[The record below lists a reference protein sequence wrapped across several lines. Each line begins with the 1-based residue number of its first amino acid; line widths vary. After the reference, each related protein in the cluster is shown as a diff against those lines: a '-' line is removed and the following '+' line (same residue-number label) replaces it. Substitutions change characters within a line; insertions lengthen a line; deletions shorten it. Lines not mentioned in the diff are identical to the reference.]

1 MIKEKYDRHSK
12 YIKFIIILFLNIFLY
27 FSNTNKN
34 KQIEIFEEEESTYF
48 TTWAT
53 AVYNIEPPLIDLN
66 HNSIRQIVKISSSGK
81 KIRLK
86 FSNLIGE
93 GDLEIKNVTIADLV
107 SESEIDKNTMKI
119 LTFNNGEEGTIIEKG
134 KEIYS
139 DTIYYPLKSLSY
151 IAISIY
157 FGSVPNELTGHY
169 LSLTFSYFEKGD
181 KTQKRVFSHHNKVAH
196 WYFISA
202 IEVSSYTPKKTIV
215 CFGDSITDGSSR
227 TFDARNNYPDILSKI
242 LHENEETLNYAVVN
256 EGIRRNNI
264 TTEGIKRYKHDVL
277 DIKGISHIIVLFGV
291 NDIKGLKV
299 TAEEIISVYKQ
310 IIEQAHN
317 KNINVYCGT
326 ILPFA
331 SFKKGKIWNKNMEK
345 ERVKI
350 NNWIR
355 ETKPQDGGFDAFF
368 DFDELLKDPL
378 NPKNLKNE
386 YDCGDG
392 IHPNLVGYTKMA
404 EYITKDLTLF
414 TKYQ

>member
-1 MIKEKYDRHSK
+1 
-12 YIKFIIILFLNIFLY
+12 
-27 FSNTNKN
+27 
-34 KQIEIFEEEESTYF
+34 
-48 TTWAT
+48 
-53 AVYNIEPPLIDLN
+53 
-66 HNSIRQIVKISSSGK
+66 
-81 KIRLK
+81 
-86 FSNLIGE
+86 
-93 GDLEIKNVTIADLV
+93 
-107 SESEIDKNTMKI
+107 MKI
-119 LTFNNGEEGTIIEKG
+119 LTFNNGKEGIIIEKG

-139 DTIYYPLKSLSY
+139 DTIYYPLKSLSF

-157 FGSVPNELTGHY
+157 FGSVPNKLTGHS
-169 LSLTFSYFEKGD
+169 LALTFSYFEKGD

-256 EGIRRNNI
+256 EGIKSNNI

-291 NDIKGLKV
+291 NDIKGKNA
-299 TAEEIISVYKQ
+299 TSEDIISSYKQ
-310 IIEQAHN
+310 IIKEAHE
-317 KNINVYCGT
+317 KNIKIYCGT
-326 ILPFA
+326 ILPFGF
-331 SFKKGKIWNKNMEK
+331 FKNGTVWNKNMEN

-355 ETKPQDGGFDAFF
+355 ETKSNDGGFDAFF

-378 NPKNLKNE
+378 DSINLKDE

-392 IHPNLVGYTKMA
+392 IHPNLKGYTKMA
-404 EYITKDLTLF
+404 EYITRDLTLF
-414 TKYQ
+414 TKK